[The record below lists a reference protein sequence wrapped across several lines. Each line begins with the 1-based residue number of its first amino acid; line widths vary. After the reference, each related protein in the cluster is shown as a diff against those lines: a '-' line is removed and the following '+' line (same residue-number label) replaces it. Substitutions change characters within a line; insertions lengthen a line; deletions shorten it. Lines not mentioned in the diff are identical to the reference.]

1 MSLLLYA
8 EIGFIYC
15 LGIFGISAMV
25 QLIVYQVF
33 DYSICSH
40 IIRGLEK
47 LDKKLEKIF

>member
-15 LGIFGISAMV
+15 LGI
-25 QLIVYQVF
+25 
-33 DYSICSH
+33 
-40 IIRGLEK
+40 IRGLEK